1 VGGGEIIVTDS
12 RVGAEVGASVT
23 DELFGTG
30 TGLVVPATTSGIKGS
45 MAIADKVGSPL
56 AL

>member
-1 VGGGEIIVTDS
+1 VTDS